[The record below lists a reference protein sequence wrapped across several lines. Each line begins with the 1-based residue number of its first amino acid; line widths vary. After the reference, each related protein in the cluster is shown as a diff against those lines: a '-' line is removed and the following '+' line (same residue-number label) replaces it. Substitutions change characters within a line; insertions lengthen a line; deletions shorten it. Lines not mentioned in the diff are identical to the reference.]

1 MAEVKLSSIKLQ
13 SGTARTMYVTWT
25 STYKNVDN
33 FDVRW
38 QYRVR
43 GDSTWFDGPQE
54 GVSPDQAFNS
64 LYDAPDNATKV
75 RVKIKP
81 VSKTY
86 EKKGKQ
92 VSYWTGKW
100 TSYKTYNFDTKPAE
114 KPGSAPSIDISD
126 TGILTCEISNLT
138 GILRVQFQAVRDDS
152 STYSTG
158 VAAVKTGTAGWEVL
172 VKDGSRYKVRYRVDN
187 GAGYSEWSDYSAN
200 VDTVPLRP
208 REIEELKALSKT
220 SVRIGW
226 TQVVGATS
234 YEIQYTTNR
243 DDFNYGDEPI
253 GSTQTEQSVENY
265 TIIEGLETG
274 NKYFF
279 QVRAINSKGKST
291 CSGVKAITLGE
302 PPEAPTTWASSTTV
316 IVGEALNLYWV
327 HNTVDGSSQVKAIVE
342 LTIGENTQSIEVI
355 NSTDEDEK
363 DKTSVYSIDTSQYT
377 EGTKILWRVKTCGI
391 TNQYGEWS
399 VQRTVDIY
407 ARPTLSMVMSNIDG
421 DVMDML
427 ARLPFNISCS
437 AGPDTQA
444 PTGYHISIVANESYE
459 TEDNIG
465 NTVMINAGEAV
476 YSRYFDTNEDL
487 EIEISASDI
496 TLENNIS
503 YTLTGVVSMNSGL
516 TATASQEFTVAFE
529 GTIPEPNAEVGY
541 EEETISTFIRPYCED
556 DDGNVVENVILSVY
570 RREYDGRFVE
580 IAKDITNGEYIYVTD
595 PHPALDYARYRIV
608 AKSTVTGEVSYYDM
622 PGEPIGEKAA
632 IIQWD
637 EVWKP
642 FESDGA
648 DAPSEPT
655 WSGSMLRLPYN
666 IDVSDKNKS
675 DVSLVKYIGRN
686 HPVSY
691 YGTHI
696 DSTSTWNVVIPKSD
710 EETLYALRRLA
721 IWAGD
726 VYVRE
731 PSGSGYWA
739 NITVSFNLKHTDVTV
754 PVSFDITRVEGGV

>member
-13 SGTARTMYVTWT
+13 SGTARSMYVTWT
-25 STYKNVDN
+25 STYKNVDC
-33 FDVRW
+33 FEVRW
-38 QYRVR
+38 QYRTK
-43 GDSTWFDGPQE
+43 GDSTWFDGPGE
-54 GVSPDQAFNS
+54 DVTPEQAFNS

-81 VSKTY
+81 VSLTY

-100 TSYKTYNFDTKPAE
+100 SSYVTYNFDTKPAE
-114 KPGSAPSIDISD
+114 KPSSAPSIDISD
-126 TGILTCEISNLT
+126 TGVLTCEISNLT
-138 GILRVQFQAVRDDS
+138 GILRVQFQAVQDDS

-158 VAAVKTGTAGWEVL
+158 VATVKTGTARWQVT

-200 VDTVPLRP
+200 VTTVPQRP

-226 TQVVGATS
+226 TYVDTATS
-234 YEIQYTTNR
+234 YEIQYTTEK
-243 DDFNYGDEPI
+243 DHFNYGDEPV
-253 GSTQTEQSVENY
+253 GSTQTAQSVEYY
-265 TIIEGLETG
+265 TIIDGLETG

-279 QVRAINSKGKST
+279 RVRAINDKGKST
-291 CSGVKAITLGE
+291 CSGIKAITLGE
-302 PPEAPTTWASSTTV
+302 PPDAPTTWASSTTV

-327 HNTVDGSSQVKAIVE
+327 HNTVDGSSQVKGIVE
-342 LTIGENTQSIEVI
+342 LTIGENTETVTVV

-363 DKTSVYSIDTSQYT
+363 DKTSVYSIDTSQYA
-377 EGTKILWRVKTCGI
+377 EGTRILWRVKTCGI
-391 TNQYGEWS
+391 TGQYGEWS
-399 VQRTVDIY
+399 VQRTIDIY
-407 ARPTLSMVMSNIDG
+407 ARPSLSMVMNNIDG
-421 DVMDML
+421 DVLDTL
-427 ARLPFNISCS
+427 TRLPFNVLCV
-437 AGPDTQA
+437 AGPDTQT
-444 PTGYHISIVANESYE
+444 PTGYHISVIANESYE
-459 TEDNIG
+459 TEDNVG
-465 NTVMINAGEAV
+465 NTVMINSGESI
-476 YSRYFDTNEDL
+476 YSKYFDTDEDL
-487 EIEISASDI
+487 TLEISASDI
-496 TLENNIS
+496 TLENGVS

-516 TATASQEFTVAFE
+516 TATSSIEFDVAFE
-529 GTIPEPNAEVGY
+529 SEIPEPNAEVGY

-556 DDGNVVENVILSVY
+556 DNGNIVENVTLAVY

-580 IAKDITNGEYIYVTD
+580 IAKDIPNGEYVYVTD

-608 AKSTVTGEVSYYDM
+608 AKSTVTGEVNYYDM

-666 IDVSDKNKS
+666 IDVSDKNRP
-675 DVSLVKYIGRN
+675 DVSLVKYVGRS

-696 DSTSTWNVVIPKSD
+696 DSVSTWNVVIPKSD
-710 EETLYALRRLA
+710 EETIYALRRLA
-721 IWAGD
+721 IWPGD

-739 NITVSFNLKHTDVTV
+739 NITVSFDLKHRDVTV
-754 PVSFDITRVEGGV
+754 PVSFDITRVAGGV